1 MTMPATRPVMTEN
14 ESPTQFSTPSRQRMP
29 NVAAAIS
36 SELKL
41 TPTPSERSSSR
52 IVAPS
57 FVRTRKMPRIESRM
71 PTAAI
76 SIGAITALI
85 CNASEPAEEKAAA
98 PSAAV
103 ARIEPQ

>member
-1 MTMPATRPVMTEN
+1 
-14 ESPTQFSTPSRQRMP
+14 
-29 NVAAAIS
+29 
-36 SELKL
+36 
-41 TPTPSERSSSR
+41 
-52 IVAPS
+52 
-57 FVRTRKMPRIESRM
+57 MPRIESRM

>member
-1 MTMPATRPVMTEN
+1 MAR
-14 ESPTQFSTPSRQRMP
+14 
-29 NVAAAIS
+29 AIS

-57 FVRTRKMPRIESRM
+57 FVRTRKMPMIESRM

-76 SIGAITALI
+76 SIGASTALS
-85 CNASEPAEEKAAA
+85 CRASLPAEAKAAA

-103 ARIEPQ
+103 ASTEPQ

>member
-1 MTMPATRPVMTEN
+1 
-14 ESPTQFSTPSRQRMP
+14 MP
-29 NVAAAIS
+29 NVAPAIS

-52 IVAPS
+52 IEAPS
-57 FVRTRKMPRIESRM
+57 RVRTRKMPMIESTI

-76 SIGAITALI
+76 SIGASTALSCI
-85 CNASEPAEEKAAA
+85 AMPSAVANAAA

-103 ARIEPQ
+103 ASTEPQ

>member
-1 MTMPATRPVMTEN
+1 MPK
-14 ESPTQFSTPSRQRMP
+14 
-29 NVAAAIS
+29 VASAMS

-41 TPTPSERSSSR
+41 TPTPSERSSWR

-57 FVRTRKMPRIESRM
+57 FVRTRKMPTIERRM

-76 SIGAITALI
+76 SIGASTALSCI
-85 CNASEPAEEKAAA
+85 ASLPDEAKAAA
-98 PSAAV
+98 PRAAV

>member
-1 MTMPATRPVMTEN
+1 
-14 ESPTQFSTPSRQRMP
+14 MP
-29 NVAAAIS
+29 NVATAIS

-41 TPTPSERSSSR
+41 TPTPNDRSSSR

-57 FVRTRKMPRIESRM
+57 FVRTRKMPMIESRM

-76 SIGAITALI
+76 SIGAITAFI
-85 CNASEPAEEKAAA
+85 CSSSEPTEEKAAA

-103 ARIEPQ
+103 ANTEPQ